1 MKIKKKVLSLGCFFI
16 LFTSAFASNI
26 QAIQEPL
33 EKIKDGIMAASMPVC
48 IIAIVVAGWSFF
60 TGEGGG
66 TKKTI
71 MTLAIGIAIVTGAAS
86 IFNGIFSQTGGALFF

>member
-1 MKIKKKVLSLGCFFI
+1 MKIKKKLLSLGCFFI

-33 EKIKDGIMAASMPVC
+33 EKIKDGVMAASMPIC
-48 IIAIVVAGWSFF
+48 IMSIVIAGWSFF
-60 TGEGGG
+60 SGEEGGS
-66 TKKTI
+66 KKTI
-71 MTLAIGIAIVTGAAS
+71 MTVAIGIAIVTGATS